1 MTFKE
6 AIRSTFLK
14 KYATFSGRAP
24 RSEYWYVSLLCYG
37 VMTALGLIYGVVG
50 AMGAGNPAAMPGMTW
65 GMVLVA
71 FVGAVF
77 VLGTLLP
84 VLAVSVRRFHDLNL
98 TGWWLLALI
107 VVGFVPPIG
116 WLASVTTVVVSIW
129 RGTSGTNNFGADPL
143 SETNPATFE

>member
-1 MTFKE
+1 MTFNE
-6 AIRSTFLK
+6 AIRSTFLQ
-14 KYATFSGRAP
+14 KYVTFSGRAL
-24 RSEYWYVSLLCYG
+24 RSEYWYVMLFYYGLLAVLG
-37 VMTALGLIYGVVG
+37 VIYGVVG
-50 AMGAGNPAAMPGMTW
+50 AMGAADPAAIPGMTW

-84 VLAVSVRRFHDLNL
+84 LLAVSVRRFHDINL
-98 TGWWLLALI
+98 TAWWLLALV

-116 WLASVTTVVVSIW
+116 WLASVTTLVVSIW

-143 SETNPATFE
+143 TETNPATFE